1 MMRVGWYATEYS
13 DDFHKSHLLYRAGTP
28 TGTYYAASRHIAH
41 KDMARII
48 HLNRWRMWVKN
59 IYNGNS
65 RIWKMLRGNTT
76 SKISLKGSIRANCE
90 FVFFSWK
97 EIARFLSI
105 QSGAHTRKTE
115 SKSAENPTLQ
125 SLRLERRRLT
135 IRSLPK
141 MSHPLTLFVTPSK
154 TQRARPMLMKNPR
167 RSCFSSL
174 CLWIYAARNPH
185 IYQEMCTRL
194 SALTFVLLCPRSDK
208 NCWWSHRS
216 VRARNPLGEWKVRRE
231 RSTIDIE
238 WVKIYLWERFE
249 VNANCLD
256 AAQDRYFYSLL
267 RYSKVLNDSQGVF

>member
-1 MMRVGWYATEYS
+1 MKDAERQHHLQNISERVNSG
-13 DDFHKSHLLYRAGTP
+13 KL
-28 TGTYYAASRHIAH
+28 
-41 KDMARII
+41 
-48 HLNRWRMWVKN
+48 WV
-59 IYNGNS
+59 
-65 RIWKMLRGNTT
+65 
-76 SKISLKGSIRANCE
+76 C
-90 FVFFSWK
+90 VFSWK

-208 NCWWSHRS
+208 KLLVIAQKCKGEKSSRRMKGQKRKVDNRHRMS
-216 VRARNPLGEWKVRRE
+216 
-231 RSTIDIE
+231 
-238 WVKIYLWERFE
+238 
-249 VNANCLD
+249 
-256 AAQDRYFYSLL
+256 
-267 RYSKVLNDSQGVF
+267 